1 MYKFVINDFN
11 GPLDL
16 LLHLIKESNINIV
29 DIKIEEITKQ
39 YLNFITEMENMNL
52 DIASEYL
59 VMASELIEMKS
70 KVYLPSTIEKEDD
83 EYIEDPK
90 EQLINRLLEYQ
101 KYKDKIDSFRNLE
114 MERKDIHTIPINTL
128 SDIEKT
134 VKKDELDI
142 EVLKEAFSNLLKRKI
157 SEKPLNTKIAKKEY
171 SINVRNEEIRKIL
184 KYRKKVEFEE
194 LFEIVTKDYI
204 VITFLSILDLAKKQE
219 IFIEQD
225 KNFSKIYL
233 SYKENQK

>member
-1 MYKFVINDFN
+1 
-11 GPLDL
+11 
-16 LLHLIKESNINIV
+16 
-29 DIKIEEITKQ
+29 
-39 YLNFITEMENMNL
+39 MNL